1 MTHPGLP
8 ITLLRKCT
16 LSSQGPVKGLIY
28 LNELLLPTVWH
39 AGNPI
44 TPRSGPLGQEECDTT
59 WGDSHDLLAGTGPPE
74 PSKNQG
80 GMGLQVSAGQ
90 GLLVGKHS
98 EHSPQ
103 THHTLGC
110 PDSVWQQ
117 SLGSCM
123 LGGITPPSSSPAWA
137 EIGAPLIRGSAL
149 TLYCESA
156 QLVPWA
162 LRKANCLGSIR
173 WSARG
178 ILSPY
183 IHRVNPP
190 RVENT

>member
-8 ITLLRKCT
+8 ITLLRKCA

-28 LNELLLPTVWH
+28 LNETLLPTVWH

-44 TPRSGPLGQEECDTT
+44 TPRSGPPGQKECDTT
-59 WGDSHDLLAGTGPPE
+59 WGDSHDLAGTGPPE

-110 PDSVWQQ
+110 PDSVLQQ

-123 LGGITPPSSSPAWA
+123 LGGITPPPILVTRSGRNW
-137 EIGAPLIRGSAL
+137 GSTNKGGRTDFVL
-149 TLYCESA
+149 
-156 QLVPWA
+156 
-162 LRKANCLGSIR
+162 
-173 WSARG
+173 
-178 ILSPY
+178 
-183 IHRVNPP
+183 
-190 RVENT
+190 